1 MHLDGH
7 RFLVTLVGP
16 LQLTLQTLLKNEM
29 ADQLGLGLKGQL
41 SLLRSRGF
49 QPTVVHMDP
58 QTGFQAIKNLFPGV
72 LIDDSG
78 AADNAPKVNVKIRHL
93 KEIYRAVKNGLL
105 WNLPVSLVK
114 YLVGYA
120 VGRMKIRSRDPHRL
134 FFSSVSQSQ
143 SVKTPDQQS
152 QSVYLTQYYCTY
164 CVLRTLQCVDLR
176 S

>member
-120 VGRMKIRSRDPHRL
+120 VGRMNIRSREPHRC
-134 FFSSVSQSQ
+134 FFPQSVSLSLSLSLSRPQTNSLSQ
-143 SVKTPDQQS
+143 STVHSTT
-152 QSVYLTQYYCTY
+152 VRTVY
-164 CVLRTLQCVDLR
+164 CVPY
-176 S
+176 SA